1 MKTLKAANL
10 AKSYD
15 GRQIVKDVSMEVKSG
30 QIVGLL
36 GPNGAG
42 KTTCFYMIV
51 NLVQADHGTVSIDG
65 HLYTSYAADEEEHVE
80 LRVYHTHKKKK
91 NKTKRQPNQNRRAD

>member
-1 MKTLKAANL
+1 MKTLKASNL

-51 NLVQADHGTVSIDG
+51 NLAMLQSMFAMFECTDNFHCFTVVS
-65 HLYTSYAADEEEHVE
+65 
-80 LRVYHTHKKKK
+80 
-91 NKTKRQPNQNRRAD
+91 